1 MPMPKQAWRAVLGMI
16 AAHVA
21 TVTML
26 VVLSISQ
33 SGYQATLDKLK
44 SAPCMKQA
52 MAQTAGDNDK

>member
-1 MPMPKQAWRAVLGMI
+1 MPKTAWRAVLGMI
-16 AAHVA
+16 AMHAA
-21 TVTML
+21 TVSML

-52 MAQTAGDNDK
+52 LVLPVENHGK